1 VLETLSPPER
11 LAFVLHDM
19 FAIPFD
25 EIAALVGCTPAAARQ
40 LASRAR
46 RRVQGAAVPDV
57 DLAGQRE
64 LVDAFLAAARNAD
77 FDALV
82 AVLDAD
88 VVLRIDRGA
97 RPRRASREV
106 RGAVAV
112 AERGVVFSRLAPYAR
127 PALINGVAGFVV
139 VRNGRPLGVAGFTVA
154 HSKIVEID
162 LLMDPARLR
171 ELDLT
176 DLDDTPRTRHLRR
189 AGRPHRSAKP
199 IRPLRSSGAGD
210 GGDPPYRRRAECRK
224 AQGQVWS
231 STIADRRLMDVAGGD
246 AGVAAVVARRAAARA
261 TRWAARRSGEIPPPA
276 PCVMDHRS
284 AGPSWTA
291 RRRSSTR
298 SGMVAMPW
306 RYGAGPIPHVPER
319 SQPSGSPTFH
329 RIVRGSP
336 QHASSESS
344 PPRQR
349 GGGGERGGTG
359 VAEQESRGSRVGNP
373 QPERDRCEG
382 GRRAGAD
389 QADPSG
395 CIAVDDRA

>member
-1 VLETLSPPER
+1 VTVNEREWLAERFEDNRAHLRAVAYRMLGSVSDADDAVQEYWLRLSRSDPSGVENLQAWFTTGVARVCLDMLRSRKSRREEPLEVHVPEPIVSAEEGVDPEHEALLADSVGLALLVVLETLSPPER

-112 AERGVVFSRLAPYAR
+112 AERGVAFSRLAPYAR

-176 DLDDTPRTRHLRR
+176 DLDD
-189 AGRPHRSAKP
+189 
-199 IRPLRSSGAGD
+199 
-210 GGDPPYRRRAECRK
+210 
-224 AQGQVWS
+224 
-231 STIADRRLMDVAGGD
+231 
-246 AGVAAVVARRAAARA
+246 
-261 TRWAARRSGEIPPPA
+261 
-276 PCVMDHRS
+276 
-284 AGPSWTA
+284 
-291 RRRSSTR
+291 
-298 SGMVAMPW
+298 
-306 RYGAGPIPHVPER
+306 
-319 SQPSGSPTFH
+319 
-329 RIVRGSP
+329 
-336 QHASSESS
+336 
-344 PPRQR
+344 
-349 GGGGERGGTG
+349 
-359 VAEQESRGSRVGNP
+359 
-373 QPERDRCEG
+373 
-382 GRRAGAD
+382 
-389 QADPSG
+389 
-395 CIAVDDRA
+395 

>member
-1 VLETLSPPER
+1 VTVNEREWLAERFEDNRAHLRAVAYRMLGSVSDADDAVQEYWLRLSRSDPSGVENLQAWFTTGVARVCLDMLRSRKSRREEPLEAHVPEPIVSAEEGVDPEHEALLADSVGLALLVVLETLSPPER

-112 AERGVVFSRLAPYAR
+112 AERGVAFSRLAPYAR

-176 DLDDTPRTRHLRR
+176 DLDD
-189 AGRPHRSAKP
+189 
-199 IRPLRSSGAGD
+199 
-210 GGDPPYRRRAECRK
+210 
-224 AQGQVWS
+224 
-231 STIADRRLMDVAGGD
+231 
-246 AGVAAVVARRAAARA
+246 
-261 TRWAARRSGEIPPPA
+261 
-276 PCVMDHRS
+276 
-284 AGPSWTA
+284 
-291 RRRSSTR
+291 
-298 SGMVAMPW
+298 
-306 RYGAGPIPHVPER
+306 
-319 SQPSGSPTFH
+319 
-329 RIVRGSP
+329 
-336 QHASSESS
+336 
-344 PPRQR
+344 
-349 GGGGERGGTG
+349 
-359 VAEQESRGSRVGNP
+359 
-373 QPERDRCEG
+373 
-382 GRRAGAD
+382 
-389 QADPSG
+389 
-395 CIAVDDRA
+395 